1 MTVMTTGA
9 PLQVYTLGSFDVCRN
24 EQSLVSTSGRSYR
37 LWELFKYVLT
47 NREKPVFI
55 DYLIDFLWSD
65 KDSADPY
72 NALKT
77 QMYRLRKQLGQDQN
91 PERQYIIFSNNC
103 YKWNQEANTWLDVAV
118 FEDLVEQG
126 RRAEMQDDREEAF
139 QCFSEAAVLY
149 KGRYLVDM
157 PFSEWLLNAR
167 NHYHRLYIETVT
179 FMVNELAA
187 RRSYDALAALCEE
200 AFKIEYFEENWHHH
214 YIEALLQKGKQ
225 RLARAHY
232 ESVAAAYQKELGVF
246 LSPELRQL
254 SRRILGDRLEP
265 GEDLESIT
273 RSFRQEANARGAFT
287 CEPETFR
294 KLYELEMRRNER
306 NGQSIFL
313 GMIYLEGVADV
324 DAEADADADAD
335 ANADAD
341 VNANANAETDADM
354 KSPKSGSNP
363 ARGALAESII
373 SGLRRGDVVTEWRPN
388 QYLVLLPGL
397 NFEQAEK
404 VLARLVGNSGLDD
417 NGVACELLPLQITDI
432 IERMEQY
439 PPVEPLASM
448 PA

>member
-1 MTVMTTGA
+1 
-9 PLQVYTLGSFDVCRN
+9 
-24 EQSLVSTSGRSYR
+24 VSASGRSYR
-37 LWELFKYVLT
+37 LWELFKYILT

-65 KDSADPY
+65 KDSADPH

-103 YKWNQEANTWLDVAV
+103 YKWNIEANAWLDVTA

-126 RRAEMQDDREEAF
+126 RRAALQGSPEEAF
-139 QCFSEAAVLY
+139 RCFSGAAALY

-167 NHYHRLYIETVT
+167 NHYHRLYIEAVT
-179 FMVNELAA
+179 FLVNELAGS
-187 RRSYDALAALCEE
+187 RSYDALAALCEE

-214 YIEALLQKGKQ
+214 YIEALLQMGKQ
-225 RLARAHY
+225 RLARVHY
-232 ESVAAAYQKELGVF
+232 ESVAAAYQKELGVL

-273 RSFRQEANARGAFT
+273 RSFRQDVDARGAFV
-287 CEPETFR
+287 CQPESFR
-294 KLYELEMRRNER
+294 KLYDLEIRRNER
-306 NGQSIFL
+306 NGQSVFL
-313 GMIYLEGVADV
+313 GMICFKGDTGPDLDSESREIQESHESHEY
-324 DAEADADADAD
+324 
-335 ANADAD
+335 
-341 VNANANAETDADM
+341 
-354 KSPKSGSNP
+354 GSNP
-363 ARGALAESII
+363 ARGVLAESII
-373 SGLRRGDVVTEWRPN
+373 KGLRRGDVVTEWRPN

-397 NFEQAEK
+397 NFEQAET
-404 VLARLVGNSGLDD
+404 VLARLVGMAGMDD
-417 NGVACELLPLQITDI
+417 AGVACELLPLQIADL
-432 IERMEQY
+432 IERMEHY
-439 PPVEPLASM
+439 PPVEPLTSV